1 MCVCSY
7 LFIHLFTCSFLLFT
21 DTTIALASAH
31 QIRGTVVGTVT
42 DLLGA
47 IIEALT
53 AEEFDYWGE
62 VEADVVDMVGEYVNA
77 QNMVQV
83 RIYQEDLV
91 DLMYR

>member
-1 MCVCSY
+1 MSVCSY
-7 LFIHLFTCSFLLFT
+7 LFIYSFYLFT
-21 DTTIALASAH
+21 DTTIALAAAH
-31 QIRGTVVGTVT
+31 QIQGTVT
-42 DLLGA
+42 ETVIDLLGA

-53 AEEFDYWGE
+53 QEEIDYWGE
-62 VEADVVDMVGEYVNA
+62 VEADVVAMVGEYVNA